1 LSLSPDTQKTLRLV
15 HAAAE
20 RKLAKDPIAL
30 DVHDLSSITDALYV
44 CHADSTRSVD
54 AIVDAVLKAL
64 EAERGKRPHVE
75 GRAAS
80 QWVLIDLGD
89 VMVHVFLKERR
100 EYYNLERLWHDAPQ
114 VTLEAA

>member
-1 LSLSPDTQKTLRLV
+1 MTLSPDTARTLKLV

-20 RKLAKDPIAL
+20 RKQAKNPLAL

-44 CHADSTRSVD
+44 CHGDSTRSVE
-54 AIVDAVLKAL
+54 AIVNGIL
-64 EAERGKRPHVE
+64 EALQEDHGKRPHVE
-75 GRAAS
+75 GRSALN
-80 QWVLIDLGD
+80 WVLIDLGD

-114 VTLEAA
+114 VALEAA